1 MTALKTNTGRKY
13 RARRPSSLPRHNFV
27 VIVMTVAADVAAMF
41 FSPAVSYAPSSSSS
55 AAAARVAT
63 TATAFYDWRRGGG
76 LDAARPQE
84 CLLKFP
90 PEPVPRHSRIHHV
103 ALCRQCQLFCT
114 KHCSNSVATRHHP
127 MANAVRYRLRPPLMT
142 VLAAVGHKSH
152 KKVSGFCPH

>member
-13 RARRPSSLPRHNFV
+13 GARRPSSLPRHNFV

-41 FSPAVSYAPSSSSS
+41 FSPAVSYAPSSSS
-55 AAAARVAT
+55 AAARVAT
-63 TATAFYDWRRGGG
+63 TATAFYDWRRRG
-76 LDAARPQE
+76 ASMPPARPQE

-90 PEPVPRHSRIHHV
+90 PEPVPRQSRIHHV